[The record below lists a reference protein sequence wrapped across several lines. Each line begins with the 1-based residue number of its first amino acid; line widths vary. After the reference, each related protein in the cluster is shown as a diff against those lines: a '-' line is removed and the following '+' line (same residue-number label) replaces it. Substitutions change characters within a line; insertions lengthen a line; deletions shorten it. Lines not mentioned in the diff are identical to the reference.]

1 MAATLGALHRVD
13 PAAVGLSRFG
23 RPDEYSRRQ
32 LERWAR
38 QYRDCVSVPEPP
50 VVALIDWLRANV
62 PPSEPSG
69 ALVHGDFRLDNLV
82 FGSPLGPRGAPDD
95 SGGVVAVLDWELSTL
110 GAPYSDVAY
119 NCMPYHLP
127 PLDPDGP
134 AGGRAAAYPAFPA
147 GGIPEGV
154 PSEREY
160 VRAWSASSG
169 LPDPTTPGPDG
180 IVRWP
185 FYVALSLFR
194 GAAILA
200 GVRARARG
208 GERVRARRGG
218 GGNTGGDVG
227 ESSAPRRGDC
237 ARGRAPG
244 DRVGGDGAENAAP
257 RDDARGRV
265 RTESAGGGASG
276 HAASVHVRARLPR
289 RGGARGARGVA
300 GSLVCVRGG

>member
-1 MAATLGALHRVD
+1 M
-13 PAAVGLSRFG
+13 
-23 RPDEYSRRQ
+23 
-32 LERWAR
+32 
-38 QYRDCVSVPEPP
+38 
-50 VVALIDWLRANV
+50 
-62 PPSEPSG
+62 
-69 ALVHGDFRLDNLV
+69 
-82 FGSPLGPRGAPDD
+82 
-95 SGGVVAVLDWELSTL
+95 

-200 GVRARARG
+200 GVRARA
-208 GERVRARRGG
+208 A
-218 GGNTGGDVG
+218 GNA
-227 ESSAPRRGDC
+227 SAPDAAAAGTLVETLANRALLVAGTVPGGVPRGIGS
-237 ARGRAPG
+237 A
-244 DRVGGDGAENAAP
+244 GDGAENAAP